1 MTYSPAENRYQQFE
15 YNRCG
20 KSGLKLPPISLG
32 LWHNFGSVDDFENAR
47 TLIRYSFDRGITH
60 FDLANNYGPVPG
72 SAETNFGKI
81 LDLDF
86 KAHRDEMIISSKAGY
101 YMWEGPY
108 GEWGSK
114 KYVVASLN
122 QSLERV
128 GVDYFDIFYSHRP
141 DPETPIEE
149 TVDALEYAVR
159 SGKAIYVGISNYDAE
174 QTEAAYAEL
183 KRRGIRCLIHQ
194 PRYNMIDR
202 RAENGTLDTIERLGM
217 GSIVFSPLE
226 QGILSDRYLNGI
238 PEASR
243 ATRGAFLKQETVERY
258 RALALSL
265 NEIATERGQS
275 LAQMAIAWVLSKSA
289 VTSALVGASST
300 QQISE
305 NIDAVKNVSFSV
317 EELKQ
322 IDEAVQHYNG
332 S

>member
-1 MTYSPAENRYQQFE
+1 M
-15 YNRCG
+15 
-20 KSGLKLPPISLG
+20 KLPPVSLG

-47 TLIRYSFDRGITH
+47 NLIRYSFDRGITH

-86 KAHRDEMIISSKAGY
+86 KAYRDEMIISSKAGY
-101 YMWEGPY
+101 HMWEGPY

-114 KYVVASLN
+114 KYMIASLN

-141 DPETPIEE
+141 DPDTPIEE
-149 TVDALEYAVR
+149 TVEALECAVR
-159 SGKAIYVGISNYDAE
+159 SGKAIYVGISNYSAE

-183 KRRGIRCLIHQ
+183 KLRGIRCLIHQ

-202 RAENGTLDTIERLGM
+202 RAENGVLDTIEKLGM

-226 QGILSDRYLNGI
+226 QGILSGRYLEGI
-238 PEASR
+238 PDASR
-243 ATRGAFLKQETVERY
+243 ATRGAFLKEETVERY
-258 RALALSL
+258 RKLALAL
-265 NEIATERGQS
+265 NEIASEREQS
-275 LAQMAIAWVLSKSA
+275 LAQMAIAWVLHKTA
-289 VTSALVGASST
+289 VTSALIGASST

-305 NIDAVKNVSFSV
+305 NIEAVKNTSFSDDELTRIDDAVKRY
-317 EELKQ
+317 KA
-322 IDEAVQHYNG
+322 D
-332 S
+332 